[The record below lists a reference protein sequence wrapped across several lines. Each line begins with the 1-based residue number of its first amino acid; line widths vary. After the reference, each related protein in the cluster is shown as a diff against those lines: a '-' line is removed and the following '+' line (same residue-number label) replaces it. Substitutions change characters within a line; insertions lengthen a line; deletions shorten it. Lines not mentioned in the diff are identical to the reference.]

1 MKETTNIKTQVRTGT
16 RENVSVSDE
25 ISKAGV
31 YTLAVASA
39 AIGVWG
45 LACFVG
51 GLIASGGPL
60 AFVGS
65 WFSAVSGM

>member
-16 RENVSVSDE
+16 RENASVSDE

-31 YTLAVASA
+31 YTLAAASA